1 MEEGYE
7 RGGDSHIISD
17 LYQALDAQPK
27 NVEIHERLLE
37 MWQEL
42 GVEGNEIFVR
52 SLLASGQGVDDFSY
66 RHSSWYCQY
75 DPRE

>member
-1 MEEGYE
+1 MEEDYALHPHDE

-17 LYQALDAQPK
+17 LYQALDVQPK

-52 SLLASGQGVDDFSY
+52 SAYFRS
-66 RHSSWYCQY
+66 RC
-75 DPRE
+75 